1 MPNEAEQELI
11 AGVMTSD
18 WLGCGLLGQ
27 EKGTEW
33 LTVEQGGQR
42 QVGKHS
48 VGDGAEEAGLASGE
62 NSEELYSAV
71 QMCVDGH
78 MFLPKIV
85 IILFHVNA
93 SSY

>member
-27 EKGTEW
+27 GKGSEW

-48 VGDGAEEAGLASGE
+48 VGDRTDGARLTSQRNSAIHMCGE
-62 NSEELYSAV
+62 YMFFVKDSNS
-71 QMCVDGH
+71 
-78 MFLPKIV
+78 IV
-85 IILFHVNA
+85 PCYDLI
-93 SSY
+93 

>member
-48 VGDGAEEAGLASGE
+48 VGDGARGSWTHFSRRLGGTE
-62 NSEELYSAV
+62 NGSSNV
-71 QMCVDGH
+71 C
-78 MFLPKIV
+78 MFLPKI
-85 IILFHVNA
+85 ITIQFHVST